1 MSKRS
6 ERDAAVAI
14 GGEPRVNLLPPEVA
28 QRKKARSARRGLVA
42 LVIVV
47 LLAVAGGY
55 GFVTIRAIG
64 AQAEYAAAQ
73 ARTAELLAEQ
83 MKYSE
88 VTSITGQ
95 VQAVKD
101 ARSVALSTEVLWNN
115 YYTKIRDVLPTD
127 STISSFVADGRA
139 PWEPETIPLGPL
151 RMPRVATITFVV
163 TSAAPFPVADF
174 VAKLAKIPGFA
185 DATSDVISREGE
197 GYTTQF
203 TLNLGT
209 EGLSG
214 RFPAGE
220 EATS

>member
-6 ERDAAVAI
+6 ERDAAVVL

-42 LVIVV
+42 LVIAV
-47 LLAVAGGY
+47 LLVVAGGY
-55 GFVTIRAIG
+55 GFVTVRAIG
-64 AQAEYAAAQ
+64 AQLEFAAAQ
-73 ARTAELLAEQ
+73 ARTADLLAEQ

-88 VTSITGQ
+88 VTAITGQ

-101 ARSVALSTEVLWNN
+101 ARSIAVSTELLWND
-115 YYTKIRDVLPTD
+115 YYTKIRDVLPAD
-127 STISSFVADGRA
+127 STMSSLVADGRA
-139 PWEPETIPLGPL
+139 PWEPDTLPLGPL

-174 VAKLAKIPGFA
+174 VAKIAKIPGFA
-185 DATSDVISREGE
+185 DVTSDVISKDGE

-203 TLNLGT
+203 TFNLGAD
-209 EGLSG
+209 GLSG
-214 RFPAGE
+214 RFPSGE
-220 EATS
+220 GSTN